1 MPARVSVVTFRES
14 AVLENVVGVTFPGRN
29 PGMNDRVGQLG
40 AHAVGPVSV
49 VCSFHAVRVYH
60 VESRRDPSRHT
71 AHGPRPIAPS
81 PHSTEEKTSRR
92 LPHAILRRR
101 ARENWL

>member
-1 MPARVSVVTFRES
+1 
-14 AVLENVVGVTFPGRN
+14 
-29 PGMNDRVGQLG
+29 MNDRVGQLG

-92 LPHAILRRR
+92 LPRAILRKR
-101 ARENWL
+101 ASEDWLCACGDGGAKAEETVRGVRGSYG